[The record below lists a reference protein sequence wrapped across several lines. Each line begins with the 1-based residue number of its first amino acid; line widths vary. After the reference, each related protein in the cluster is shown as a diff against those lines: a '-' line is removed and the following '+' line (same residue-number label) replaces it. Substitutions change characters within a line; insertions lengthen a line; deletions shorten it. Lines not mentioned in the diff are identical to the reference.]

1 MARILVVDDDPQIVR
16 LVRSYLEKD
25 GFSVLTAGDGDA
37 ALHLLRAEH
46 PDLVVLDLMLPRR
59 DGLEVTRIVRADPT
73 LAATP
78 ILMLT
83 ARVEEIDRIVGL
95 ELGADDYVT
104 KPFNPREITARVKA
118 ILRRAHA
125 ADAPFHLTPPL
136 SLHGITLDPTAH
148 SVARDGELLTL
159 TRSEFDVLHL
169 LMAAPGRAFTRSQ
182 ILADALGEE
191 SESLERTV
199 DSHIKNLR
207 RKVEADPRRP
217 VLIETVF
224 GVGYRFAPA
233 ARGSDLTGPRA
244 EAEVKP

>member
-16 LVRSYLEKD
+16 LVRSYLEQD
-25 GFSVLTAGDGDA
+25 GFSVITAGDGEA
-37 ALHLLRAEH
+37 ALHLLRAER
-46 PDLVVLDLMLPRR
+46 PDLMVLDLMMPKR
-59 DGLEVTRIVRADPT
+59 DGLEVTRIVRGDPA

-104 KPFNPREITARVKA
+104 KPFNPREIAARVKA
-118 ILRRAHA
+118 ILRRAHM
-125 ADAPFHLTPPL
+125 ADAPPLTEPPVT
-136 SLHGITLDPTAH
+136 LHGITLDPAAH
-148 SVARDGELLTL
+148 AVSRGSEPLTL

-169 LMAAPGRAFTRSQ
+169 LMRAPGRAFSRSQ

-217 VLIETVF
+217 QLIETVF
-224 GVGYRFAPA
+224 GVGYRFASAP
-233 ARGSDLTGPRA
+233 PRT
-244 EAEVKP
+244 EAGAQ

>member
-16 LVRSYLEKD
+16 LVRSYLEQE

-37 ALHLLRAEH
+37 ALHLLRAER
-46 PDLVVLDLMLPRR
+46 PDLMVLDLMLPKR
-59 DGLEVTRIVRADPT
+59 DGLEVTRIVRTDAA

-118 ILRRAHA
+118 ILRRAHG
-125 ADAPFHLTPPL
+125 ADAPPLPEPPL
-136 SLHGITLDPTAH
+136 TLHGITLDPAAH
-148 SVARDGELLTL
+148 SVTRAGATLTL

-169 LMAAPGRAFTRSQ
+169 LMRTPGRTFTRGQ

-217 VLIETVF
+217 QLIETVF
-224 GVGYRFAPA
+224 GVGYRFAPEAMGSAGA
-233 ARGSDLTGPRA
+233 AP
-244 EAEVKP
+244 